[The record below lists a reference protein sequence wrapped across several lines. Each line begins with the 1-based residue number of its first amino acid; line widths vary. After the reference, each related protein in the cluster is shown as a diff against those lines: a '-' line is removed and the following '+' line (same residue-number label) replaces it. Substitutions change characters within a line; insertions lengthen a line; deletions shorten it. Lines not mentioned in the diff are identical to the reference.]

1 MDGNCRAILRRHEL
15 SGVPGAGL
23 FSRAIL
29 PSDEVLKPW
38 RLIPL
43 GGNARRLQRPR
54 PVARLRVIKDVSTA
68 LRQDR
73 EKNIALSSVKK
84 ELTVHRCVDVHQLDR
99 ASELFVAFPDALD
112 LNEPGVV
119 ICLGRPCR

>member
-1 MDGNCRAILRRHEL
+1 
-15 SGVPGAGL
+15 
-23 FSRAIL
+23 
-29 PSDEVLKPW
+29 
-38 RLIPL
+38 
-43 GGNARRLQRPR
+43 
-54 PVARLRVIKDVSTA
+54 VIKDVSTA
-68 LRQDR
+68 FRQDR

-84 ELTVHRCVDVHQLDR
+84 ELAVQRCVDVHQLER